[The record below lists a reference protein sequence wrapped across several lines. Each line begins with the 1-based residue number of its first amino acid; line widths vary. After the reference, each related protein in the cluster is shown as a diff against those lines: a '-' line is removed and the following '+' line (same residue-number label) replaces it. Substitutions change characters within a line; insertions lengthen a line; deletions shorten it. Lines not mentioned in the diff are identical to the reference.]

1 MTNDPFKEIEQ
12 KEFNL
17 NFSFDM
23 LISTIMFIQ
32 KVQSLYP
39 DKDNPVSKSCTHLLD
54 EIVDQLI
61 EGDSDLLND
70 YFNRINLD
78 NLLDKS

>member
-17 NFSFDM
+17 KFSFDM
-23 LISTIMFIQ
+23 LVSTIMFTQ

-39 DKDNPVSKSCTHLLD
+39 DEDNPVNKSCTHLLD
-54 EIVDQLI
+54 DIVDQLI
-61 EGDSDLLND
+61 EEDSDILND

>member
-17 NFSFDM
+17 KFSFDM
-23 LISTIMFIQ
+23 LVSTIMFTQ

-39 DKDNPVSKSCTHLLD
+39 DEDNPVKNSCTHLLD
-54 EIVDQLI
+54 DIVDQVI
-61 EGDSDLLND
+61 EEDSDLLND

-78 NLLDKS
+78 NLLDNS